1 MQIKLL
7 QRYTSII
14 IKINIKSHLLKG
26 VTIKS
31 DDDYDTRLSVYSK
44 LNLLS
49 LFKRRFVGDIIFL
62 FNIINSD
69 YDIDISNKLMFRKYR
84 NTSYNLR
91 KNDTQDI
98 APNFSLTNGFNSFL
112 YHIVIEWNSLPNRRR
127 KSNSIAAFNKKV

>member
-1 MQIKLL
+1 M
-7 QRYTSII
+7 
-14 IKINIKSHLLKG
+14 
-26 VTIKS
+26 
-31 DDDYDTRLSVYSK
+31 
-44 LNLLS
+44 LS

-127 KSNSIAAFNKKV
+127 KSNSIAAFNRKV